1 VIFSGKDNAMPDPI
15 HYPKIPPFHAG
26 RRCCCPRCGK
36 GSLYN
41 GLLTV
46 SEKCSVCELDLSP
59 HDTGDGASV
68 FVIFLLGGLVVP
80 LALKFEAAFGPP
92 IWAHLILW
100 PPVIIALAI
109 AFLRPVKATLIAYHF
124 KNLRHTYDE

>member
-1 VIFSGKDNAMPDPI
+1 MLLPALWQG
-15 HYPKIPPFHAG
+15 PFVQRPFDGLRDLFGLRARSV
-26 RRCCCPRCGK
+26 RRTTRVMAPR
-36 GSLYN
+36 S
-41 GLLTV
+41 
-46 SEKCSVCELDLSP
+46 
-59 HDTGDGASV
+59 

-109 AFLRPVKATLIAYHF
+109 AFLRPVKATLIAYP
-124 KNLRHTYDE
+124 L

>member
-1 VIFSGKDNAMPDPI
+1 MPDPI
-15 HYPKIPPFHAG
+15 YYPKIPPFQAG

-46 SEKCSVCELDLSP
+46 SDTCSVCGLDLSP

-92 IWAHLILW
+92 MWAHLILW

-109 AFLRPVKATLIAYHF
+109 AFLRPVKATLIAFHF
-124 KNLRHTYDE
+124 KNLRHKYDE